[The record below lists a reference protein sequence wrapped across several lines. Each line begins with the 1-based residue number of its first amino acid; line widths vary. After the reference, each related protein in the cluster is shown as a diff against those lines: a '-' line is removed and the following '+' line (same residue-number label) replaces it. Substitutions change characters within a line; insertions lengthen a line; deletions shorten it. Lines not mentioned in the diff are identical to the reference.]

1 MMLSALL
8 VAAVASGPAPV
19 SASPRMTAVSRKI
32 DVSHSELSFRVRH
45 ILSRVSGTFGSWNG
59 VLTVDP
65 ADLSGG
71 SVEVTIQ
78 TASIDTKNE
87 NRDKHLRSP
96 DFFAADSF
104 PAITFKSTKVD
115 VSGSDLT
122 VTGDLTMRGVTRSV
136 VLRGSYNGVVGPAE
150 PQKQRIGFSA
160 STTVNRL
167 DYGVR
172 WNRVAEG
179 SNVLGDD
186 VEITINVA
194 AVRQ

>member
-19 SASPRMTAVSRKI
+19 SAPAHSAAVSWKI
-32 DVSHSELSFRVRH
+32 DVSHSELTFRVRH

-59 VLTVDP
+59 GLTADP
-65 ADLSGG
+65 AQLSSG
-71 SVEVTIQ
+71 SVEVTVQ

-104 PAITFKSTKVD
+104 PTITFKSTKVD
-115 VSGSDLT
+115 LSGSDLT
-122 VTGDLTMRGVTRSV
+122 VTGDLTMRGVTKPV
-136 VLRGSYNGVVGPAE
+136 VLKGTYNGVTGPAE

-160 STTVNRL
+160 STTINRL

-179 SNVLGDD
+179 SNILGDE
-186 VEITINVA
+186 VEITINLA

>member
-8 VAAVASGPAPV
+8 AAAVASGTPPVPAP
-19 SASPRMTAVSRKI
+19 AHPAAVSWKI
-32 DVSHSELSFRVRH
+32 DVSHSELTFRIRH
-45 ILSRVSGTFGSWNG
+45 ILSRVSGTFGSWSG
-59 VLTVDP
+59 GLTVDP
-65 ADLSGG
+65 AQLSGG

-104 PAITFKSTKVD
+104 PAISFKSTNVE
-115 VSGSDLT
+115 VAGSDLT
-122 VTGDLTMRGVTRSV
+122 VTGNLTIRGVTKPV
-136 VLRGSYNGVVGPAE
+136 VLKGSYNGVTGPAE

-160 STTVNRL
+160 STTINRL

-172 WNRVAEG
+172 WNRLAEG

>member
-8 VAAVASGPAPV
+8 VAAVASGAPPVPAP
-19 SASPRMTAVSRKI
+19 ARPAAVSWKI
-32 DVSHSELSFRVRH
+32 DVSHSELTFRIRH
-45 ILSRVSGTFGSWNG
+45 ILSRVSGTFGSWSG
-59 VLTVDP
+59 GLTVDP
-65 ADLSGG
+65 AQLSGG

-104 PAITFKSTKVD
+104 PAISFKSTKVE
-115 VSGSDLT
+115 VAGSDLT
-122 VTGDLTMRGVTRSV
+122 VSGNLTIRGVTKPV
-136 VLRGSYNGVVGPAE
+136 VLKGNYNGITGPAE

-160 STTVNRL
+160 STTINRL

-172 WNRVAEG
+172 WNRLAEG